1 MKGSDWL
8 QLAALLMAAL
18 LILPAALRL
27 PWKNRKILS
36 FAAIWLAIFA
46 AVGLLWRL
54 LQ

>member
-1 MKGSDWL
+1 MTGSEWL

-27 PWKNRKILS
+27 NWKNTRILA

-46 AVGLLWRL
+46 AVALLWRL
-54 LQ
+54 LN